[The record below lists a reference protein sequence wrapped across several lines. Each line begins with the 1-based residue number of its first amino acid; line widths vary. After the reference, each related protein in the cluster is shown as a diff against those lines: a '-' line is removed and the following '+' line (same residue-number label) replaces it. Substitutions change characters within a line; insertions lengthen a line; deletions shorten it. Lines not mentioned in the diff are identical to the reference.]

1 MERSSGAGRVADTGK
16 QPGRLLILTVQGAS
30 GAQKALSVDV
40 AGGRSCEDG
49 GEQSSGVGEY
59 GGGPHR
65 CTDPLKVA
73 WAANGHQTLHNRRP
87 WMCWSG
93 CVVMV
98 PVVK

>member
-1 MERSSGAGRVADTGK
+1 MKRSSGADRVADTGK

-30 GAQKALSVDV
+30 GAHKALSVDV

-59 GGGPHR
+59 EVGPT

>member
-1 MERSSGAGRVADTGK
+1 MKRSSGADRVADTGK

-59 GGGPHR
+59 GGPHR